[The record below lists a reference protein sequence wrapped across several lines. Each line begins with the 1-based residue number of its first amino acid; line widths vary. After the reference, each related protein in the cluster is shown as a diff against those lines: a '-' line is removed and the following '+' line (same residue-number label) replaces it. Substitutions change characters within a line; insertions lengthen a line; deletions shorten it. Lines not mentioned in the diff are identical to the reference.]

1 MASPVN
7 KPLYKIGLYEE
18 NELNK
23 HFHEDQVLPFYSELL
38 GHVVWG
44 RITKKYRYSCM
55 IDISHSEKASAFQ
68 KEQYNSR
75 IVVSY
80 RDLQTDMTR

>member
-18 NELNK
+18 NDLNK
-23 HFHEDQVLPFYSELL
+23 QFHENQVLPFYSELL
-38 GHVVWG
+38 GHVVRG
-44 RITKKYRYSCM
+44 RITKKYRYSCL
-55 IDISHSEKASAFQ
+55 IDISNSDRTSEFQ
-68 KEQYNSR
+68 KEQYNSH

-80 RDLQTDMTR
+80 RDLQPEPTL